1 MKKKII
7 RAITQPFANLC
18 VYAVKVVSYPQKL
31 EWYHMGLTLD
41 LYLILFHEIYLD

>member
-1 MKKKII
+1 MKKII
-7 RAITQPFANLC
+7 KVISQQIANLC
-18 VYAVKVVSYPQKL
+18 VYAVKVVPYPKKL